1 MEESIQAQKTECAK
15 ALWWEVMQFVS
26 ETENAGVAEVQSTV
40 THGMAFAKSSG
51 AKEAKECH
59 WNILRIFIGSDKI

>member
-1 MEESIQAQKTECAK
+1 M
-15 ALWWEVMQFVS
+15 
-26 ETENAGVAEVQSTV
+26 AEVQSIV

-51 AKEAKECH
+51 TREEKECH